1 MKVNK
6 KPLISVIVPV
16 YNAEYFLKK
25 CVISIIN
32 QTVYDLQIILIDD
45 GSTDK
50 SGEIC
55 DQLALDDKRITVIH
69 QMNLGVSAARNAGL
83 RIATGKYIAFVDSDD
98 ILPEDSYAN
107 LLRGIKEDYLAMG
120 RIQLMSEAGELQ
132 DSSYFGKNE
141 VSQEEFLKELFLEKS
156 LPYLGYPVDKLY
168 FRHIIEKYCLRF
180 DEKIKLNED
189 RLFVLTYL
197 IHCKGAV
204 FSEDIVYYY
213 RQRSKGVI
221 FSTRRNTTVTDGEM
235 TVLRSF
241 REMQKICR
249 DYSDE
254 LYFICSRKAFE
265 SALDLLN
272 RVSEKDK
279 GKQKIL
285 KNFLLE
291 NSLICLANPQY
302 KVFDRIKIIG
312 HTILKK

>member
-1 MKVNK
+1 M
-6 KPLISVIVPV
+6 
-16 YNAEYFLKK
+16 
-25 CVISIIN
+25 
-32 QTVYDLQIILIDD
+32 
-45 GSTDK
+45 
-50 SGEIC
+50 
-55 DQLALDDKRITVIH
+55 
-69 QMNLGVSAARNAGL
+69 
-83 RIATGKYIAFVDSDD
+83 
-98 ILPEDSYAN
+98 
-107 LLRGIKEDYLAMG
+107 
-120 RIQLMSEAGELQ
+120 
-132 DSSYFGKNE
+132 
-141 VSQEEFLKELFLEKS
+141 
-156 LPYLGYPVDKLY
+156 
-168 FRHIIEKYCLRF
+168 
-180 DEKIKLNED
+180 
-189 RLFVLTYL
+189 FVLTYL